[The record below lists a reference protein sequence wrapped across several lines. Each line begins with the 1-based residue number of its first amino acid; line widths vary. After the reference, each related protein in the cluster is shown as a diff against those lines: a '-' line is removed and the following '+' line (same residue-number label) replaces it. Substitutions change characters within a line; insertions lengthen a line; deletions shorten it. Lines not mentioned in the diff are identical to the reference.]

1 MSISAVHAE
10 GDESTALT
18 HIIVMAKSTRTFLE
32 LRVGRT
38 HMVDV
43 LLHVRRADVTWF
55 HSSVDNKKELL
66 KLLSKQIIPKECE
79 EEIDRYHD
87 VRNRL
92 HRPPTIIGEKNQKS
106 KGKGGRKRKA
116 TEPDQPKPERPK
128 RDVSHVF
135 GDALRVTYRVEELN
149 ANESATLIFP
159 KRSDSSKT
167 FRQLPKISKRI
178 ILWCYPVD
186 KNNPTEPAPEGG
198 GFPRPEMLPIASL
211 FRPPNSDSA

>member
-1 MSISAVHAE
+1 M
-10 GDESTALT
+10 
-18 HIIVMAKSTRTFLE
+18 STRTFLE

-66 KLLSKQIIPKECE
+66 KLLSQQIIPKECE
-79 EEIDRYHD
+79 EEIDRYHE

-92 HRPPTIIGEKNQKS
+92 HRPPTIIGEKNQKG

-116 TEPDQPKPERPK
+116 TEPDQPKLERPK
-128 RDVSHVF
+128 RDVHHVF
-135 GDALRVTYRVEELN
+135 GDVLRVTYRVEELN
-149 ANESATLIFP
+149 ANESATLIFA
-159 KRSDSSKT
+159 KRNDSSNN

-178 ILWCYPVD
+178 ILWCYPID

-198 GFPRPEMLPIASL
+198 GFPRPEMLPISSL
-211 FRPPNSDSA
+211 FRRPHPDST